1 MNDIANKDHKTA
13 VVLFNLGGPDCLEAV
28 PYFLFNLFYDKA
40 IINLPNPF
48 RFLLAKLI
56 STLRCEKSK
65 DIYRQIN
72 DCSPINSITEKQA
85 ELLEESLKPYGN
97 YKVFFA
103 MRYWNPR
110 AEEVFYEI
118 NQYSPNRIILLPLY
132 PQFSTTTSQSS
143 ISEFYKLFE
152 EYQRNM
158 KIDSELKI
166 ICCYPTEKSFIASHV
181 NLIYDAIITRKN
193 NSELLQ
199 KLFKNDFNHIN
210 QIRFLFSAHGLPQ
223 KIIDN
228 GDPYVFLVEET
239 VRNIIP
245 ELSNKFNV
253 SINKIDYQ
261 ICYQSKVGPTK
272 WTSPSLEDAIKKAS
286 IEQKNIAI
294 IPIAFVSEHSET
306 LVELDIE
313 YKNKA
318 ESLSINE
325 YIRVPALNFQPQ
337 FIESLKNMCLSA
349 NFDSAKKCF
358 SSANVMPNGDN
369 KNNNHNYGYRICPN
383 KLVQCPNF
391 DFCEHN

>member
-158 KIDSELKI
+158 KIDS
-166 ICCYPTEKSFIASHV
+166 
-181 NLIYDAIITRKN
+181 
-193 NSELLQ
+193 
-199 KLFKNDFNHIN
+199 
-210 QIRFLFSAHGLPQ
+210 
-223 KIIDN
+223 
-228 GDPYVFLVEET
+228 
-239 VRNIIP
+239 
-245 ELSNKFNV
+245 
-253 SINKIDYQ
+253 
-261 ICYQSKVGPTK
+261 
-272 WTSPSLEDAIKKAS
+272 
-286 IEQKNIAI
+286 
-294 IPIAFVSEHSET
+294 
-306 LVELDIE
+306 
-313 YKNKA
+313 
-318 ESLSINE
+318 
-325 YIRVPALNFQPQ
+325 
-337 FIESLKNMCLSA
+337 
-349 NFDSAKKCF
+349 
-358 SSANVMPNGDN
+358 
-369 KNNNHNYGYRICPN
+369 
-383 KLVQCPNF
+383 
-391 DFCEHN
+391 